1 MTLFKTYRHVAML
14 LLTLFSLL
22 FASVTFADA
31 DSKTKQVNLPTGVK
45 LSYVESGAKTA
56 PVIIFLHG
64 ATDSSHSW
72 SSTTPYLNGQYH
84 TYALDQRG
92 HGNSDKPPYGYSVAQ
107 FAEDVIAFMD
117 HEKINKAVIVGHSM
131 GSLVAHQ
138 IASVY
143 PSRVS
148 KLVLVGSA
156 ATAHGNAVI
165 LDLWRTVVGKAEFV
179 DPIDPA
185 FIEAWQTGPN
195 PVEPVFFN
203 KVLSETAKVPAR
215 VWKNI
220 FRMLE
225 TDNHTYF
232 LKDIT
237 APAMVIWGT
246 QDPIFS
252 QADQDAL
259 IAALPTGAQFV
270 PFSGAGHNVQWEQ
283 PQQVATAIQTF
294 LAQ

>member
-1 MTLFKTYRHVAML
+1 ML
-14 LLTLFSLL
+14 SEI
-22 FASVTFADA
+22 
-31 DSKTKQVNLPTGVK
+31 NRP
-45 LSYVESGAKTA
+45 
-56 PVIIFLHG
+56 
-64 ATDSSHSW
+64 
-72 SSTTPYLNGQYH
+72 
-84 TYALDQRG
+84 
-92 HGNSDKPPYGYSVAQ
+92 KPPS
-107 FAEDVIAFMD
+107 
-117 HEKINKAVIVGHSM
+117 K
-131 GSLVAHQ
+131 SLTIGTTTFQ
-138 IASVY
+138 
-143 PSRVS
+143 
-148 KLVLVGSA
+148 
-156 ATAHGNAVI
+156 
-165 LDLWRTVVGKAEFV
+165 

-195 PVEPVFFN
+195 PVDPVFFN

-232 LKDIT
+232 LKDII

-270 PFSGAGHNVQWEQ
+270 PLIPSANSGQSEKRVS
-283 PQQVATAIQTF
+283 
-294 LAQ
+294 LR

>member
-1 MTLFKTYRHVAML
+1 MSRVYSFHRFFMAVCVI
-14 LLTLFSLL
+14 LFSLC
-22 FASVTFADA
+22 FANAAVA
-31 DSKTKQVNLPTGVK
+31 DSETKQANLATGVK
-45 LSYVESGAKTA
+45 LSYVESGPKNA

-72 SSTTPYLNGQYH
+72 SSTTPYLDSQYH
-84 TYALDQRG
+84 IYALDQRG
-92 HGNSDKPPYGYSVAQ
+92 HGDSDKPAYGYTVPQ
-107 FAEDVIAFMD
+107 MAEDVIAFMNR
-117 HEKINKAVIVGHSM
+117 EKVNKAVIVGHSM
-131 GSLVAHQ
+131 GSLIAHQ
-138 IASVY
+138 VAAVY
-143 PSRVS
+143 PERVN
-148 KLVLVGSA
+148 KLVLIGSA
-156 ATAHGNAVI
+156 PTASGNAV
-165 LDLWRTVVGKAEFV
+165 LRDLWATTIGTSTFQ

-195 PVEPVFFN
+195 PVDPAFFS

-220 FRMLE
+220 FRLLE
-225 TDNHTYF
+225 TDNHAYF

-237 APAMVIWGT
+237 APVMIIWGT
-246 QDPIFS
+246 QDAIFS

-270 PFSGAGHNVQWEQ
+270 PFAGAGHNVQWEQ
-283 PQQVATAIQTF
+283 PQAVANSIQTF

>member
-1 MTLFKTYRHVAML
+1 MSRVNSYHRFFMTVCVI
-14 LLTLFSLL
+14 LFSLC
-22 FASVTFADA
+22 FANAAVADG
-31 DSKTKQVNLPTGVK
+31 KTKQANLATGVK
-45 LSYVESGAKTA
+45 LSYVESGVKDA

-72 SSTTPYLNGQYH
+72 SSTTPYLENQYH
-84 TYALDQRG
+84 IYALDQRG
-92 HGNSDKPPYGYSVAQ
+92 HGDSDKPAHGYTVPQ
-107 FAEDVIAFMD
+107 MAEDVIAFMD
-117 HEKINKAVIVGHSM
+117 HEKVNKAVIVGHSM
-131 GSLVAHQ
+131 GSLIAHQ
-138 IASVY
+138 IASAF
-143 PSRVS
+143 PERVN
-148 KLVLVGSA
+148 KVVLIGSA
-156 ATAHGNAVI
+156 PTASGNAV
-165 LDLWRTVVGKAEFV
+165 LRDLWTTTIGTTTFQ

-195 PVEPVFFN
+195 PVDPAFFS

-220 FRMLE
+220 FRLLE
-225 TDNHTYF
+225 TDNHTFY

-237 APAMVIWGT
+237 APVMILWGT
-246 QDPIFS
+246 QDAIFP

-270 PFSGAGHNVQWEQ
+270 PFAGAGHNVQWEQ
-283 PQQVATAIQTF
+283 PQAVATSIQTF

>member
-1 MTLFKTYRHVAML
+1 MRYAYSYRRWLAVCIMFL
-14 LLTLFSLL
+14 GLCFSATS
-22 FASVTFADA
+22 FAGT
-31 DSKTKQVNLPTGVK
+31 TKQANLATGVK
-45 LSYVESGAKTA
+45 LSYVESGSKDA

-72 SSTTPYLNGQYH
+72 SSTTPYLANTYH

-92 HGNSDKPPYGYSVAQ
+92 HGDSDKPAYGYTIPQ
-107 FAEDVIAFMD
+107 MAEDVIAFMD
-117 HEKINKAVIVGHSM
+117 HEKITQAVIVGHSM
-131 GSLVAHQ
+131 GSLTAHQ

-143 PSRVS
+143 PDRVS

-156 ATAHGNAVI
+156 ATASGNVV
-165 LDLWRTVVGKAEFV
+165 LRDLWSTVIGLPDFQ

-195 PVEPVFFN
+195 PVDSTFFN
-203 KVLSETAKVPAR
+203 TVLSETAKVPAR

-220 FRMLE
+220 FRLLE
-225 TDNHTYF
+225 TDNHTYY

-237 APAMVIWGT
+237 APVLVIWGT

-259 IAALPTGAQFV
+259 LAALPSGAQFEA
-270 PFSGAGHNVQWEQ
+270 FQGAGHNVQWEQ
-283 PQQVATAIQTF
+283 PQQVASAIQTF